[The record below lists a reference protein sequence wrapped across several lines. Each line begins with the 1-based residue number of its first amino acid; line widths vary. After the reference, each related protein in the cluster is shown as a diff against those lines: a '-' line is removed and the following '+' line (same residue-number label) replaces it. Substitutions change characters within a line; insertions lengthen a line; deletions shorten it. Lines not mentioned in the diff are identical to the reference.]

1 MVTIFMNFLGKEAH
15 YDDHCH
21 DSAGLMKY
29 YIQKGLFWQKNIFKF
44 FFYGTVPGS
53 YYWVCEGSHNV
64 VDGIGG
70 CDILSFMCCG

>member
-1 MVTIFMNFLGKEAH
+1 MVTIFMNFLGVEGH

-44 FFYGTVPGS
+44 FFMAPYPVAIIGFVMALTMLLTAL
-53 YYWVCEGSHNV
+53 
-64 VDGIGG
+64 VDVI
-70 CDILSFMCCG
+70 F